1 MAKTALC
8 IGINDYPGTDL
19 DLKGC
24 VNDANDWADVLA
36 ARGFEAQRLLNRQAT
51 LAAMR
56 EAFRHVVG
64 AAAAGDSVVITYSGH
79 GTYAPDENGDE
90 SDGLDEALC
99 PHDIERAGAFIDDEI
114 HEIFATR
121 QPGVRLMLISDSCHS
136 GTVTRAAAGEP
147 EAADAPRARFLPMG
161 NWLPQSRLPRAIAGG
176 AKLRLAAGAAGS
188 PFAKA
193 MLRRADDL
201 LLAGCEEGPD
211 SYSYDAVMHN
221 RPNGAFTYYALKAL
235 AALPPHATYAQ
246 WHKAIYP
253 KYLPTLLYPQTPRL
267 VGSVA
272 ARRRVVFA

>member
-24 VNDANDWADVLA
+24 VNDANDWADLLT
-36 ARGFEAQRLLNRQAT
+36 ARGFEAQRLLNREAT

-56 EAFRHVVG
+56 KAFRQVVG
-64 AAAAGDSVVITYSGH
+64 GASAGDSVVITYSGH
-79 GTYAPDENGDE
+79 GTYAPDDNGDE

-121 QPGVRLMLISDSCHS
+121 QPGVRLTMISDSCHS

-147 EAADAPRARFLPMG
+147 EAADAPRARFLPIG
-161 NWLPQSRLPRAIAGG
+161 NWLPEARLPRAIVGSS
-176 AKLRLAAGAAGS
+176 KVRLAAGAAGS

-201 LLAGCEEGPD
+201 LLAGCEEGPNN
-211 SYSYDAVMHN
+211 YSYDAMIRG

-235 AALPPHATYAQ
+235 AELPAHATYAQ
-246 WHKAIYP
+246 WHKAIHP
-253 KYLPTLLYPQTPRL
+253 KYLPTMSYPQSPRL
-267 VGSVA
+267 VGSAA

>member
-24 VNDANDWADVLA
+24 VNDANDWADLLS
-36 ARGFEAQRLLNRQAT
+36 ARGFEVQRLLNRQAT

-56 EAFRHVVG
+56 EAFRHVVR

-79 GTYAPDENGDE
+79 GTYAPDDNGDE

-99 PHDIERAGAFIDDEI
+99 PHDIARAGAFIDDEI

-136 GTVTRAAAGEP
+136 GTVTRAAGEP
-147 EAADAPRARFLPMG
+147 EVADAPRARFLPMG
-161 NWLPQSRLPRAIAGG
+161 NWLPQDRLPRAIAGG
-176 AKLRLAAGAAGS
+176 SKVRLAAGAAGS

-193 MLRRADDL
+193 MLRRSDDL
-201 LLAGCEEGPD
+201 LLAGCDEGPNN
-211 SYSYDAVMHN
+211 YSYDAMIRN

-235 AALPPHATYAQ
+235 AELPAHATYTQ
-246 WHKAIYP
+246 WHKAICP
-253 KYLPTLLYPQTPRL
+253 KYLPTMSYPQSPRL
-267 VGSVA
+267 VGSAA